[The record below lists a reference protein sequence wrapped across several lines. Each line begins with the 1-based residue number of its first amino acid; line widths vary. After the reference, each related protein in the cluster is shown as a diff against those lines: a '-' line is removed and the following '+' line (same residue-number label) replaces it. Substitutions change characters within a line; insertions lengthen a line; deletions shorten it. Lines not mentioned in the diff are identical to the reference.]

1 MAETRPEMSGLYMI
15 GTRKRSGSDVS
26 LLPVITTTGIRPQ
39 RSLLPSTATSWDPE
53 SSGITR
59 SVMMAAGI
67 VHSSEA
73 RRPSARLKRIGL
85 NPASL
90 RMSASRARK
99 SGSSSTTKMT
109 SPVSWFSGGF
119 DSPSF
124 LALVFGGAAAPIT
137 FGGVFAFAVL
147 LMLKAGHGGS
157 STSATRTHSLQREG
171 GQSSPPARIATF
183 SETLQPFQ
191 ERTAARR
198 RPRRATADQ
207 ADRSPAARSIGRR
220 QCPSPGEEDGEVR
233 LSALVVAERRPA
245 GGEQVRVLGEV

>member
-1 MAETRPEMSGLYMI
+1 
-15 GTRKRSGSDVS
+15 
-26 LLPVITTTGIRPQ
+26 
-39 RSLLPSTATSWDPE
+39 
-53 SSGITR
+53 
-59 SVMMAAGI
+59 
-67 VHSSEA
+67 
-73 RRPSARLKRIGL
+73 
-85 NPASL
+85 
-90 RMSASRARK
+90 
-99 SGSSSTTKMT
+99 
-109 SPVSWFSGGF
+109 
-119 DSPSF
+119 
-124 LALVFGGAAAPIT
+124 PIT

-157 STSATRTHSLQREG
+157 SASAKRTHSLQREG

-207 ADRSPAARSIGRR
+207 ADRSPGAARSIGRR

-245 GGEQVRVLGEV
+245 GGEQVRVLGEVEDQAEIELELRRLVMKRKRRVRFAADGERLRHLPLQEPAERQRIVAAAGPGEGAAAVREPVSEAVLEP